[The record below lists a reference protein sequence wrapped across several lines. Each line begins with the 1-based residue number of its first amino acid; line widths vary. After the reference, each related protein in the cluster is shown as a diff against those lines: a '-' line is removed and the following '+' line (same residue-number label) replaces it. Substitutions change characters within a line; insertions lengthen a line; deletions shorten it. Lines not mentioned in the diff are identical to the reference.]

1 MSCSH
6 MWGNFKQHTPLCVY
20 IRGHMYVL
28 LCMRRPE
35 VNVLSHSVPPCV
47 HLVLALALVSR
58 IIPSAGESLYLL
70 FLSPG
75 SWALCALSCS
85 CRHVTQA
92 QASILLCCH
101 TPGPAVARNSL
112 SLPPPSRHFLWVP
125 SLYWYKNP
133 KPPTLNST
141 HLML

>member
-75 SWALCALSCS
+75 S
-85 CRHVTQA
+85 
-92 QASILLCCH
+92 
-101 TPGPAVARNSL
+101 
-112 SLPPPSRHFLWVP
+112 
-125 SLYWYKNP
+125 
-133 KPPTLNST
+133 
-141 HLML
+141 